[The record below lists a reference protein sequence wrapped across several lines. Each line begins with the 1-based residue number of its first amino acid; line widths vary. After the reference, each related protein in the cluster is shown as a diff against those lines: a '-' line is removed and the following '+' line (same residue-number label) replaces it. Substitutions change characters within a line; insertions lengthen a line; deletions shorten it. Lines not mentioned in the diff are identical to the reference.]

1 MKRQNG
7 RNIAPIRLPEAS
19 YDPMK
24 TIEMEGEF
32 LRGLAMKK
40 SGRSPVMRIVGTLFA
55 LIFFILPALSLF
67 VLILSTWLGFIG
79 DEFNPDDLIPQI
91 FFLFL
96 ASVYFL
102 IGVKIFR
109 SLLYKKSPKS
119 SSKTRRQYS

>member
-1 MKRQNG
+1 MKRQDG

-40 SGRSPVMRIVGTLFA
+40 SGRSPVMRIVGILFA

-67 VLILSTWLGFIG
+67 VLILSIWLGFIG

-109 SLLYKKSPKS
+109 SLFYKKSPKS